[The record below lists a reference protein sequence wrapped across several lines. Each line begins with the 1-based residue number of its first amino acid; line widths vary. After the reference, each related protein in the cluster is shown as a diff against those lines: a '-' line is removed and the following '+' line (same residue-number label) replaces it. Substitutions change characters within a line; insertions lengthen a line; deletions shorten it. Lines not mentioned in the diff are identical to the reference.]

1 MRKNG
6 EFYNAGEN
14 AFHRWGKK
22 AREKLENYL
31 KPNDK
36 GYYVLPVDGGKYWT
50 IGTSV
55 GQYGEFA
62 KYKDTYFSV
71 NSWGFIYAKEGT
83 EKAEVLLTM
92 IKSLIEQ
99 MKKYQEKLEEEHER
113 SRTKEEE
120 EEKIDEWKNGKKR
133 FRWSLRT

>member
-6 EFYNAGEN
+6 EFYNAGETV
-14 AFHRWGKK
+14 FHRWGKQ

-55 GQYGEFA
+55 GQYGEFEL
-62 KYKDTYFSV
+62 KYKKS
-71 NSWGFIYAKEGT
+71 NSIEELQRKVRQFIDKYTVRSSEWEGGQVYDLETHQLFGFVAY
-83 EKAEVLLTM
+83 
-92 IKSLIEQ
+92 
-99 MKKYQEKLEEEHER
+99 
-113 SRTKEEE
+113 
-120 EEKIDEWKNGKKR
+120 NGKFFDKENGIK
-133 FRWSLRT
+133 LGLK